1 MREGGNPAKGKMK
14 ASGIRRFNLES
25 AESKLQARQQQDKK
39 QNGGI
44 NPPV

>member
-25 AESKLQARQQQDKK
+25 AEGKTKARYRRDNSKTKRKMA
-39 QNGGI
+39 G
-44 NPPV
+44 